1 VQPTLYLHGADDGCM
16 TVKLADRVPAVL
28 PDGSEVAVIERA
40 GHFIQLEQ
48 PEAVAGRILDFVG
61 SA

>member
-1 VQPTLYLHGADDGCM
+1 M

-28 PDGSEVAVIERA
+28 PDGSDVAVIERA
-40 GHFIQLEQ
+40 GHFIALEQ

-61 SA
+61 SPR